1 MSAESISDYVSR
13 IYHGLKILDVVKKM
27 LVRVMKCD
35 DEALEV
41 FVRFFTTDYS
51 LFLSVHF
58 ALTLQESSFSQ
69 QYAEKNSLFRIG
81 LDQSRANTV
90 IH

>member
-58 ALTLQESSFSQ
+58 ALTLQESPFH
-69 QYAEKNSLFRIG
+69 NSMTKRIHC
-81 LDQSRANTV
+81 SE
-90 IH
+90 